1 MGLPEPPVIEA
12 HIHEWLNLVVRW
24 IRMITGIAWIGASFY
39 FNWVEGQLNRRGP
52 NPTGIAGDLWAVHGG
67 GFYHSQKYQVAPEKL
82 PEKLHWFKWEAYM
95 TWVSGMALL
104 VIVYFWQAESYM
116 VDPAVADLSGW
127 QAIAINLGA
136 MLLGWLI
143 YDQLCRSPFGQ
154 HNDWMLYLFIVAL
167 PIVALVMF
175 VFGWISY
182 ILIIKRVIDN
192 DMFVSL
198 LATFGLSLFLQQV
211 MNLIYGPEVQ
221 TIDSKFPIATM
232 FDGFV
237 TVPMAKVVSLL
248 LAAGFATIIVVF
260 MKKSRTGQAIRA
272 TAQDPRAARVLGINT
287 DRIYAFTFS
296 LNAAI
301 CGVAG
306 VLVSIIWVLQP
317 FYGIVYSLRTFAIV
331 TAAGLGNLPAVIG
344 VSFVLGWVEQYAG
357 IIMGAEWQIAAA
369 VMVLLGVLVWRQI
382 QLRRQRQVVR

>member
-1 MGLPEPPVIEA
+1 MLDNLQLLFVFAPVM
-12 HIHEWLNLVVRW
+12 NVQ
-24 IRMITGIAWIGASFY
+24 MILDGIFIGAVFALAAYGLALVWGVMNVKNLAQGDFVIMGGYLAFSL
-39 FNWVEGQLNRRGP
+39 FNMGVGP
-52 NPTGIAGDLWAVHGG
+52 IA
-67 GFYHSQKYQVAPEKL
+67 
-82 PEKLHWFKWEAYM
+82 
-95 TWVSGMALL
+95 
-104 VIVYFWQAESYM
+104 
-116 VDPAVADLSGW
+116 
-127 QAIAINLGA
+127 
-136 MLLGWLI
+136 
-143 YDQLCRSPFGQ
+143 
-154 HNDWMLYLFIVAL
+154 AL
-167 PIVALVMF
+167 PIIAAVMF
-175 VFGWISY
+175 GFGWICY
-182 ILIIKRVIDN
+182 LLIIKRVIDN

-221 TIDSKFPIATM
+221 TIDSKFPILTM
-232 FDGFV
+232 FDSFV

-248 LAAGFATIIVVF
+248 LAAGFAAIIIIF

-272 TAQDPRAARVLGINT
+272 TAQDARAARVLGINT

-344 VSFVLGWVEQYAG
+344 VSFALGWVEQYAG

-369 VMVLLGVLVWRQI
+369 VMVLIGVLVWRQI

>member
-1 MGLPEPPVIEA
+1 MLDNLQLLFVYAPVM
-12 HIHEWLNLVVRW
+12 NVQ
-24 IRMITGIAWIGASFY
+24 MIFDGIFIGAVFALAAY
-39 FNWVEGQLNRRGP
+39 GLALVWGVMNVKNLAQ
-52 NPTGIAGDLWAVHGG
+52 GDFVIMG
-67 GFYHSQKYQVAPEKL
+67 GFVA
-82 PEKLHWFKWEAYM
+82 F
-95 TWVSGMALL
+95 S
-104 VIVYFWQAESYM
+104 
-116 VDPAVADLSGW
+116 
-127 QAIAINLGA
+127 
-136 MLLGWLI
+136 
-143 YDQLCRSPFGQ
+143 
-154 HNDWMLYLFIVAL
+154 LFNMGIHPIVAL
-167 PIVALVMF
+167 PIVAAVMF
-175 VFGWISY
+175 AFGWASY
-182 ILIIKRVIDN
+182 LLIIKRVIDN

-237 TVPMAKVVSLL
+237 TVPVVKIISLV
-248 LAAGFATIIVVF
+248 LAGVFAAAIVIF
-260 MKKSRTGQAIRA
+260 MKKSRMGQAIRA
-272 TAQDPRAARVLGINT
+272 TAQDARAARVVGINT
-287 DRIYAFTFS
+287 DKVYAFTFS

-306 VLVSIIWVLQP
+306 VLVSMIWVLQP

-369 VMVLLGVLVWRQI
+369 VMVLIGVLVWRQI

>member
-1 MGLPEPPVIEA
+1 MLDNLQLLFVFAPVM
-12 HIHEWLNLVVRW
+12 NVQ
-24 IRMITGIAWIGASFY
+24 MILDGIFIGAVFALAAYGLALVWGVMNVKNLAQGDFVIMGGYLAFSL
-39 FNWVEGQLNRRGP
+39 FNMGVGP
-52 NPTGIAGDLWAVHGG
+52 IA
-67 GFYHSQKYQVAPEKL
+67 
-82 PEKLHWFKWEAYM
+82 
-95 TWVSGMALL
+95 
-104 VIVYFWQAESYM
+104 
-116 VDPAVADLSGW
+116 
-127 QAIAINLGA
+127 
-136 MLLGWLI
+136 
-143 YDQLCRSPFGQ
+143 
-154 HNDWMLYLFIVAL
+154 AL
-167 PIVALVMF
+167 PIVAAVLF
-175 VFGWISY
+175 GFGWICY
-182 ILIIKRVIDN
+182 LLIIKRVIDN

-221 TIDSKFPIATM
+221 TIDSKFPILTM
-232 FDGFV
+232 FDSFV
-237 TVPMAKVVSLL
+237 TVPMAKVVSLV
-248 LAAGFATIIVVF
+248 LAAGFAAIIIIF

-272 TAQDPRAARVLGINT
+272 TAQDARAARVLGINT

-301 CGVAG
+301 CGLAG

-344 VSFVLGWVEQYAG
+344 VSFALGWVEQYAG

-369 VMVLLGVLVWRQI
+369 VMVLIGVLVWRQI